1 MTMNSAY
8 DASLI
13 NAPPPVYP
21 SFQVPVPDFPAE
33 ESSPT
38 RQVLLAPE
46 IFIEQSDF
54 LEEQAPG
61 FRRLTPTQ
69 PVGIRYAGVI
79 LTVKEVHK
87 VLFFLLA
94 PYAFSFLCTSQ
105 KLIGTAPNMQSDGR

>member
-1 MTMNSAY
+1 M
-8 DASLI
+8 
-13 NAPPPVYP
+13 
-21 SFQVPVPDFPAE
+21 PDFPAE

-87 VLFFLLA
+87 VLFFLA
-94 PYAFSFLCTSQ
+94 PNAFSFLYTSQ
-105 KLIGTAPNMQSDGR
+105 KLVCTTPTCGNA